1 MKHIVA
7 MFLLAF
13 SLTAFAGETAAPAPE
28 KAPPGEK
35 TTTGEKATKKKH
47 DKGDKAKGEKK
58 ADTETTTPPK

>member
-28 KAPPGEK
+28 KAPAGEK
-35 TTTGEKATKKKH
+35 TTSGDKATKKKH
-47 DKGDKAKGEKK
+47 EKADKTKGDKKMDTTAPK
-58 ADTETTTPPK
+58 AQ